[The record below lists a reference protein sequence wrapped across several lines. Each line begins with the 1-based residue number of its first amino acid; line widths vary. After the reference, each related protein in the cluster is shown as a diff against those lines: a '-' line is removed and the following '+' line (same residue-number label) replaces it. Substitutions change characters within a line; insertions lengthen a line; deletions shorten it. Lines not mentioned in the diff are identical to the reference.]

1 MHLPSESPKHW
12 YPSALNHFSK
22 SELEQVDQ
30 ASGLSPM
37 LIRPSPLQFFPSL
50 LSAKSV
56 LRQNFVKESSMI
68 FVVGHSLHPDVMSKT
83 MNKGFGGVQ
92 DTSLL
97 YVDANLCAI
106 GVAGS
111 ANKGDI
117 TGTSIS

>member
-1 MHLPSESPKHW
+1 MRYMPKAHQSI
-12 YPSALNHFSK
+12 PFAVVSITP
-22 SELEQVDQ
+22 
-30 ASGLSPM
+30 LSI
-37 LIRPSPLQFFPSL
+37 IRPETKL
-50 LSAKSV
+50 
-56 LRQNFVKESSMI
+56 VKESSIM
-68 FVVGHSLHPDVMSKT
+68 FVVGHSPYPDVISKT